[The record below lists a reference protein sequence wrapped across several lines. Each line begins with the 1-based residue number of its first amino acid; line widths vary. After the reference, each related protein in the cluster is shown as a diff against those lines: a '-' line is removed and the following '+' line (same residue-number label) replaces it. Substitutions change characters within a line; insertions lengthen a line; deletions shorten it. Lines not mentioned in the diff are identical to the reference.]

1 MRAISRA
8 NRILGV
14 AFLLQFATSFASSV
28 LLRRAWYVPEEMG
41 ATLTRITQA
50 AMWFRAGIFV
60 DMLTALGV
68 IFLGAMLYVTLESR
82 MRKVALTALG
92 FYVLEAAM
100 LATSRAGAFALLR
113 ISEAYAG
120 TQAAALAT
128 TGQMVYD
135 TMEFLGGTLHMLA
148 FCMGAIL
155 FYTLLVRARIV
166 PRALALWGLIA
177 VIPCLL
183 ATVLAIF
190 GYEVPF
196 WVYLPYVPFELAIGL
211 WIVFAGVREPAL
223 SDPAQASKQPRPAWA
238 SGGR

>member
-1 MRAISRA
+1 MRAIARA

-50 AMWFRAGIFV
+50 AMWF
-60 DMLTALGV
+60 LGV

-82 MRKVALTALG
+82 NRKVALTALG